1 MPTKITRRAA
11 TTLLAATLARP
22 ALAAPRTK
30 VNFAMG
36 AGAFYF
42 TLHYV
47 AQAGGYY
54 DAEGLDLD
62 EVNVSSGP
70 RQTAA
75 VMGGGS
81 DVAPL
86 GLQLV
91 VQASQRAG
99 SIVAICAGYNI
110 LPMSVLLSN
119 DAIAKSGI
127 TETMSTD
134 DKVRRL
140 KGMRLG
146 ITTPGSGTDDMLR
159 ALLNRRGM
167 DPNRDITIQPL
178 VTAEG
183 MLAALARG
191 ATDGFCFTTP
201 IPEIAVARHLGQIVL
216 EPLAGDVPE
225 AANVP
230 YIIMATSPETIAA
243 KRPLL
248 LAMVRCWIKAMDL
261 VKADPKSAS
270 QLVRRYFPDLDQPV
284 YDTAFEKYRAGVPTS
299 PMITD
304 TQVQNVAAFM
314 RISKGA
320 PIEAKLSDVFDPSI
334 ATEVMKS
341 LGRT

>member
-1 MPTKITRRAA
+1 MPTKITRRTA
-11 TTLLAATLARP
+11 TTLLAAGLALP

-47 AQAGGYY
+47 AQAGGFY

-75 VMGGGS
+75 VMGGSS

-99 SIVAICAGYNI
+99 NIVAICAGYNI

-127 TETMSTD
+127 TDAMSTD
-134 DKVRRL
+134 DKVHRL
-140 KGMRLG
+140 KGLRLG

-159 ALLNRRGM
+159 ALLNKRGM

-201 IPEIAVARHLGQIVL
+201 IPEIAVGRKLGRIVL
-216 EPLAGDVPE
+216 EPLNGDVPE

-230 YIIMATSPETIAA
+230 YIIMASSPETIAT

-248 LAMVRCWIKAMDL
+248 LAMVRCWVKAMDL
-261 VKADPKSAS
+261 VKSDPKAASA
-270 QLVRRYFPDLDQPV
+270 LVRRYFPDLDQTV
-284 YDTAFEKYRAGVPTS
+284 YDTAFAKYRAGVPTS
-299 PMITD
+299 PMIND

-314 RISKGA
+314 RISKGT

-334 ATEVMKS
+334 ATEVLKS